1 MNTYHI
7 PRYITSNNDTDL
19 HTTSKT
25 QPISKPYSPALVAKR
40 IATLESLIIQ
50 VTSSEITPIL
60 TTVCYPPIPNQPL
73 KRPPNPLIFFRFKQ
87 FCFSAT
93 ILYQYIILPENRL
106 CLART
111 SLLSSRHSSDCFG
124 FSYTY

>member
-50 VTSSEITPIL
+50 VTSSEITSIYIYGLLSPHSEPTI
-60 TTVCYPPIPNQPL
+60 
-73 KRPPNPLIFFRFKQ
+73 KRPPNPLISFRFKQ
-87 FCFSAT
+87 FCSLRPFFTNA
-93 ILYQYIILPENRL
+93 LNRP
-106 CLART
+106 RI
-111 SLLSSRHSSDCFG
+111 G
-124 FSYTY
+124 FV